1 MRTVEQEME
10 GSFVLVPA
18 EWTVGKARQLL
29 AQSGARF
36 VVVRRP
42 GESQD
47 RFYVFVRSIIAGRL
61 SMLPADR
68 VILAAL
74 DLGASTAAPALALDA
89 DPAAVT
95 QLSVALDQDGT
106 LRGVV
111 LPASAS
117 RSLPPIEKDLD
128 FAAYPALSAPAQVP
142 PQQPFALSVGFA
154 ETADPSLARGGHQIV
169 FLQIQPADICTVLL
183 HGDGVTLDR
192 YELSLPLSMQASQT
206 VTATPTQA
214 QGCATIRADY
224 YFRGVQVGQAERIVG
239 IGAPAATQGGAATAP
254 PPLQSPDLAA
264 AVDLT
269 VTVRR
274 TSDGRLVWTALGSAA
289 DLAPVTNCYSADAFS
304 VDDARRFTADLMAEA
319 ERSNA
324 TTASVIESLGAEIAA
339 LVPQAIWDLQAA
351 LAGRRAAPLLV
362 LLKTD
367 EPFIPWELALLPA
380 PLAADRPPFWAAQ
393 TCFGRWIDSSR
404 AAQMPPLTQ
413 EITRLTA
420 VASRYGDIESNLSAL
435 PHAVE
440 ERDLLVSRWHAL
452 SLLAKRKDLE
462 VVLVGARSPGHM
474 LHIAAHGESI
484 PTANEQHLILA
495 DGDRLSP
502 RELAPRAIPGQP
514 PLFSLVFLN
523 ACQVAAA
530 GTSLGQTAGFP
541 GIILNSGTSGFL
553 APLWKVNDDEA
564 LRFASHF
571 YEQTLQQ
578 GEQVGAV
585 LYAYRGTYQPQET
598 TTRLAYVWYGHP
610 ALRLSFHPVASPGG
624 TV

>member
-1 MRTVEQEME
+1 MRTVEQELE
-10 GSFVLVPA
+10 DSFVLVPA

-29 AQSGARF
+29 AQTRARF

-47 RFYVFVRSIIAGRL
+47 RFYVFVRPILTGRL

-68 VILAAL
+68 VLLAAL
-74 DLGASTAAPALALDA
+74 DLGTSTAAPRLALDA
-89 DPAAVT
+89 DPAAVS
-95 QLSVALDQDGT
+95 QLSVALDQDGA

-111 LPASAS
+111 LPATTS
-117 RSLPPIEKDLD
+117 RALPPIVKSID
-128 FAAYPALSAPAQVP
+128 FAAYPALSAPAQVA
-142 PQQPFALSVGFA
+142 PQQPFAVSVGFA
-154 ETADPSLARGGHQIV
+154 ETADPSLARGGRQIV
-169 FLQIQPADICTVLL
+169 FAQIQPADTCTVLL

-192 YELSLPLSMQASQT
+192 YELSLPLTMQASES
-206 VTATPTQA
+206 VTATPTRA
-214 QGCATIRADY
+214 DGSATIRADY

-239 IGAPAATQGGAATAP
+239 IGAPADATDAP
-254 PPLQSPDLAA
+254 AQLQSPDLDA
-264 AVDLT
+264 AVDLM

-274 TSDGRLVWTALGSAA
+274 TSDGRLVWTALSSEA
-289 DLAPVTNCYSADAFS
+289 DLAPVTNSYSADAFS

-324 TTASVIESLGAEIAA
+324 TTASVIEALGAEIAA
-339 LVPQAIWDLQAA
+339 LVPQAIWDLQSA
-351 LAGRRAAPLLV
+351 LAGRRGAPLLV

-440 ERDLLVSRWHAL
+440 ERDLLVARWQAL

-495 DGDRLSP
+495 DGDKLSP
-502 RELAPRAIPGQP
+502 RELAPRAIAGQP

-564 LRFASHF
+564 LRFATHF

-578 GEQVGAV
+578 GQNVGSV
-585 LYAYRGTYQPQET
+585 LYAYRGTYKPQET

-610 ALRLSFHPVASPGG
+610 ALRLSFHPAASTGG

>member
-29 AQSGARF
+29 AQTGAKF
-36 VVVRRP
+36 VVVRCP

-47 RFYVFVRSIIAGRL
+47 RFYIFVRTIIAGRL

-68 VILAAL
+68 VLVTAL
-74 DLGASTAAPALALDA
+74 DLRGSAAAPALALDA
-89 DPAAVT
+89 DPAAVS
-95 QLSVALDQDGT
+95 QLSVALAPDGAVS
-106 LRGVV
+106 GVV
-111 LPASAS
+111 LPAGNS
-117 RSLPPIEKDLD
+117 RSLPPTAKDLD

-142 PQQPFALSVGFA
+142 PQQPFAVSVGFA
-154 ETADPSLARGGHQIV
+154 ETADPTLSRGGRKIV
-169 FLQIQPADICTVLL
+169 FPSIQASDSCTVLL
-183 HGDGVTLDR
+183 HADGATLDR
-192 YELSLPLSMQASQT
+192 YELSLPLSMQASET
-206 VTATPTQA
+206 LTATPTVA

-239 IGAPAATQGGAATAP
+239 IGAPAADPAAQ

-324 TTASVIESLGAEIAA
+324 TTASVIEALGAEIAA

-351 LAGRRAAPLLV
+351 LAGRRGAPLLV

-462 VVLVGARSPGHM
+462 TVLVGARSPGHM

-495 DGDRLSP
+495 DGDKLSP

-578 GEQVGAV
+578 GENVGAV

-610 ALRLSFHPVASPGG
+610 ALRLSFHPVASTGG